1 LADARERAISVYSL
15 ATPFS
20 RCKFLLL
27 SNSIRKTI
35 WNEVQFNVEFEERF
49 SSGEHERKALS
60 GIERELR
67 GLGLASWKTF
77 VRDADECRA
86 IGPRLGAFFLPR
98 AGRLL

>member
-1 LADARERAISVYSL
+1 MADARERAISVL

-49 SSGEHERKALS
+49 CSGEHERKALS

-67 GLGLASWKTF
+67 GRRCEYR
-77 VRDADECRA
+77 RD
-86 IGPRLGAFFLPR
+86 FFLPR